1 MMNSSYT
8 ETRISPGATT
18 TKWRGRVDIWLDEE
32 IYTYTSV
39 PCLLLSIMTVIL
51 NIFLVR
57 FYWKKELTIVPLLY
71 TFIASLDTVCAI
83 GVIYKYLVILLVIRE
98 NMTSVSSLQDQAKI
112 FYFLIQVSY
121 RCSVFCNLVLA
132 VSRTIMILK
141 PFYQI
146 NLKFVKLA
154 CILYAVPWIVLNG
167 VNIDEF
173 RDFYY
178 NMIYQHGFLIGAGLS
193 IKVGNIYPYYEDS
206 LDVMYIIMML
216 PDFIA
221 FIIPVIIVI
230 ITCIIQVISVWRSSQ
245 FPTSSN
251 QRHVTITVLLMSTLF
266 VVCNSVHF
274 GYLATL
280 IAAIVTGDYDLQMAL
295 TTGNTFEVISMLST
309 TLFPMLN
316 AALNPVIIISRSS
329 GLRRPFLD
337 LVAKMVR
344 GVRSSKEERRD
355 PVISH
360 QDVPGRRLIMT
371 QETSATVCIDLQG

>member
-1 MMNSSYT
+1 MNSSYT
-8 ETRISPGATT
+8 EMSISPGATT
-18 TKWRGRVDIWLDEE
+18 TYWRDRVDIWLEEE

-57 FYWKKELTIVPLLY
+57 FYWKRELTIVPLLY
-71 TFIASLDTVCAI
+71 TLIASLDTVCAI
-83 GVIYKYLVILLVIRE
+83 GVIYEYFVVLLVIKE
-98 NMTSVSSLQDQAKI
+98 NINGRSLHDQAKI

-167 VNIDEF
+167 INLHEF

-178 NMIYQHGFLIGAGLS
+178 NMIYQHGFLIGAGIS
-193 IKVGNIYPYYEDS
+193 IKVSDIYPYYEDS
-206 LDVMYIIMML
+206 LYVWYIILIL
-216 PDFIA
+216 PDLIA
-221 FIIPVIIVI
+221 FIFPVIIVI

-251 QRHVTITVLLMSTLF
+251 QRHVTITVLLMSVLF
-266 VVCNSVHF
+266 VLCNSVHF
-274 GYLATL
+274 CYEITL
-280 IAAIVTGDYDLQMAL
+280 IAALLIGNIDLKNAL
-295 TTGNTFEVISMLST
+295 TLGNMFEVIGMLST
-309 TLFPMLN
+309 SVFPMLN
-316 AALNPVIIISRSS
+316 AALNPVIIITRSS
-329 GLRRPFLD
+329 ELRRSFLD
-337 LVAKMVR
+337 FLRRMVR
-344 GVRSSKEERRD
+344 GVRSSKEERRV
-355 PVISH
+355 PVVSH
-360 QDVPGRRLIMT
+360 QDAPGRQLKT
-371 QETSATVCIDLQG
+371 QETSKTVCID

>member
-1 MMNSSYT
+1 MNSSYT
-8 ETRISPGATT
+8 ETRISPGAITSTT
-18 TKWRGRVDIWLDEE
+18 NWGGRVDTWLDEE
-32 IYTYTSV
+32 IYTYTSI

-51 NIFLVR
+51 NIFLIR
-57 FYWKKELTIVPLLY
+57 YYWKRELTIVSLLY

-98 NMTSVSSLQDQAKI
+98 NITEISLQDQAKI

-121 RCSVFCNLVLA
+121 RCSVFCNLLLA
-132 VSRTIMILK
+132 VSRTIMILN

-178 NMIYQHGFLIGAGLS
+178 DKIYQYAFLIGAGLS
-193 IKVGNIYPYYEDS
+193 IKVGNIYPYYEDL

-266 VVCNSVHF
+266 VICNSVHS

-280 IAAIVTGDYDLQMAL
+280 IAAILARDYDLNMAL
-295 TTGNTFEVISMLST
+295 TTGNTFEVISMLSA

-316 AALNPVIIISRSS
+316 AALNPVIIITRSS
-329 GLRRPFLD
+329 GLWRSFLD
-337 LVAKMVR
+337 FWQTIL
-344 GVRSSKEERRD
+344 RSVGKRED
-355 PVISH
+355 
-360 QDVPGRRLIMT
+360 
-371 QETSATVCIDLQG
+371 